1 MGKCQGKL
9 ALEETLCWLQVT
21 IATRSLMGE
30 VKLVAPV
37 KWLERLAHTHT
48 THHTHKLRLIETF
61 TGSHKPSMA
70 PVNPKVRSDPNWG
83 RG

>member
-1 MGKCQGKL
+1 MLAASDHCHQVSHGGSQVSGSCKVPGK
-9 ALEETLCWLQVT
+9 AST
-21 IATRSLMGE
+21 
-30 VKLVAPV
+30 
-37 KWLERLAHTHT
+37 HTHT

-61 TGSHKPSMA
+61 TTSHKPSMA